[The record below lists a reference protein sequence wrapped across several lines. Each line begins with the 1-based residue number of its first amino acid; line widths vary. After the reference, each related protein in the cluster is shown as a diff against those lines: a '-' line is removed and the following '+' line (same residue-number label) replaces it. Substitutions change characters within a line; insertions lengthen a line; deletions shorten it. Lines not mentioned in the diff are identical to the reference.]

1 MGFRLGRSRLKPKS
15 AALSLSEPYAK
26 SDDQLT
32 QNIHHSGPRLSWH
45 QAGAFE
51 QYSEQCERLVAPSL
65 LGELPG

>member
-45 QAGAFE
+45 QAGA
-51 QYSEQCERLVAPSL
+51 SEQCEHLVAPSL